1 MNVGRGLGQHETP
14 DCGIVQP
21 RRKQHKSGRDNRNL
35 QKASRLSVIW
45 RASEIGGNSMDLKA
59 LTDAV
64 LVQRQERMNDSG
76 PALRG
81 IGSARFQVSG
91 SLISVSAAQ
100 PRAGKADEM
109 VSRIVRFARERWLA
123 VSWVYLRDRDDPQL
137 LAALRT
143 NSFQARE
150 TLRLMGCIGMLHE
163 SPFASPEVNVGP
175 IRNIEE
181 MQAYERIS
189 SWGFNHQPA
198 PSREHIIMRSR
209 ERWDEQQAQWYQYY
223 LGRFKGEPGG
233 GAYVSL
239 WERVPTIYGVVTAP
253 PARGNG
259 VAGRVMTRLVNDT
272 LARGFP
278 WTCLYVALGN
288 PAEQLYSSLGYTFL
302 LEQTTFQWGES
313 RW

>member
-1 MNVGRGLGQHETP
+1 
-14 DCGIVQP
+14 
-21 RRKQHKSGRDNRNL
+21 
-35 QKASRLSVIW
+35 
-45 RASEIGGNSMDLKA
+45 MDLKA

-64 LVQRQERMNDSG
+64 LLQRQERMNDSG
-76 PALRG
+76 PSLRG
-81 IGSARFQVSG
+81 IGTARFQVSG
-91 SLISVSAAQ
+91 SLISVSGAQ
-100 PRAGKADEM
+100 PRPGKADEM

-123 VSWVYLRDRDDPQL
+123 VSWVYMTDRDDPHL
-137 LAALRT
+137 LTALRS
-143 NSFQARE
+143 NSFQSRE
-150 TLRLMGCIGMLHE
+150 TLRLMGCIGTLH
-163 SPFASPEVNVGP
+163 ASTFTTADVSVGS
-175 IRNIEE
+175 IRTIEE

-189 SWGFNHQPA
+189 SWGFNHQPT
-198 PSREHIIMRSR
+198 PSHEHIVMRAR

-223 LGRFKGEPGG
+223 LGRFKGEAAG

-259 VAGRVMTRLVNDT
+259 VAGHVMSRLVSDT
-272 LARGFP
+272 MARGFP

-288 PAEQLYSSLGYTFL
+288 PAEQLYRSLGYVFL